1 MLGVKDVTASD
12 TPPLVLVHGL
22 LDTPR
27 VFNGLRDHLDGRR
40 HGLISPALPMRLGRT
55 PVMQAAE
62 LLADSINSSVGPHQT
77 VDMLGFS
84 MGGIIARCWIQL
96 LGGAQRIRRFVS
108 IGSPHQGTITAQP
121 WPGRVFQGI
130 DDVKWG
136 SALLRRLDQD
146 IEPLKRIDCHSFF
159 SALDLVVLP
168 GWRAVLPVGQRT
180 MLPVLTHPQLL
191 RDRAALRPLAREL
204 LRP

>member
-1 MLGVKDVTASD
+1 MLGVNDVTASD

-27 VFNGLRDHLDGRR
+27 VFNGLREHLAGRR

-62 LLADSINSSVGPHQT
+62 LLANSINSSVGPNQT
-77 VDMLGFS
+77 VDVLGFS

-96 LGGAQRIRRFVS
+96 LGGAHRIRRFVS

-146 IEPLKRIDCHSFF
+146 LDPLKRIDCHSFF

>member
-1 MLGVKDVTASD
+1 MTARNA
-12 TPPLVLVHGL
+12 PPLVLVHGL

-27 VFNGLRDHLDGRR
+27 VFNGLRHQLDGRR
-40 HGLISPALPMRLGRT
+40 QDLLSPALPMRLGRT
-55 PVMQAAE
+55 PVMRAAE
-62 LLADSINSSVGPHQT
+62 LLGSEIDSNLGTQQT
-77 VDMLGFS
+77 IDLLGFS
-84 MGGIIARCWIQL
+84 MGGVIARCWIQL
-96 LGGAQRIRRFVS
+96 LGGAQRIRRFIS

-136 SALLRRLDQD
+136 SSLLRRLNHD
-146 IEPLKRIDCHSFF
+146 IDPLRRIECHSFF

-168 GWRAVLPVGQRT
+168 GWRAVLPVGECT

-191 RDRAALRPLAREL
+191 RDRAALQPLAREL

>member
-1 MLGVKDVTASD
+1 MTALN

-27 VFNGLRDHLDGRR
+27 VFNGLRRQLDGRR
-40 HGLISPALPMRLGRT
+40 QGLLSPALPMRLGRT

-62 LLADSINSSVGPHQT
+62 LLGSSINSNLGTNQT
-77 VDMLGFS
+77 IDLLGFS
-84 MGGIIARCWIQL
+84 MGGVIARCWIQL
-96 LGGAQRIRRFVS
+96 LGGAQRIRRFIS

-136 SALLRRLDQD
+136 SNLLQRLNQDLDPLRR
-146 IEPLKRIDCHSFF
+146 IECHSFF

-191 RDRAALRPLAREL
+191 RDRAALQPLAVEL